1 MAKSIKE
8 IAQELNVSKSTVS
21 LVINHKAERARI
33 SKELES
39 RVLAY
44 VEKVGYKPN
53 ALAKSLAT
61 GRSNTIGLIVE
72 NIGDSFFG
80 PFALYVEELFRKK
93 NYHVL
98 YSSTL
103 GDPQNARDI
112 IDSMLEKKVEGIILA
127 PTVDLESYQQK
138 IMEYRV
144 PLVVFDRNSP
154 NVETHYVHIDNEV
167 SGRKACVH
175 LNAIGC
181 RNFGLV
187 TIDSDQPQML
197 ARRQAYLD
205 FCNEYNMMPRVLAL
219 PYQHLKQKGSH
230 MLKSW
235 RLQHS
240 ELDGLFFTT
249 NYLCVLGLKSLRS
262 ERERGFDYPMLSFD
276 DHELFDILNPKVS
289 CIQQPLES
297 LAKTCAKV
305 LLKEIEQGISTPK
318 EYIVR
323 SKLIVR

>member
-33 SKELES
+33 SKELEN

-72 NIGDSFFG
+72 NIGDSFFC
-80 PFALYVEELFRKK
+80 PFALYVEELFRRK

-103 GDPQNARDI
+103 GDSQNARDI

-127 PTVDLESYQQK
+127 PTVDLEEYMRK
-138 IMEYRV
+138 ILEHRV

-154 NVETHYVHIDNEV
+154 MVETHYVHIDNEV
-167 SGRKACVH
+167 SGKNACDH
-175 LNAIGC
+175 LKAIGC

-197 ARRQAYLD
+197 ARKRAYLE
-205 FCNEYNMMPRVLAL
+205 FCNTSGMEPRILQL
-219 PYQHLKQKGSH
+219 PYQHLRQKGSR
-230 MLKSW
+230 MLKNW
-235 RLQHS
+235 AAKQVG
-240 ELDGLFFTT
+240 LDGLFFTT
-249 NYLCVLGLKSLRS
+249 NYLCILGLKVLRS
-262 ERERGFDYPMLSFD
+262 TPENSYNFPMFSFD
-276 DHELFDILNPKVS
+276 DHELFDILNPKIS
-289 CIQQPLES
+289 CIQQPLEA
-297 LAKTCAKV
+297 LAKTCVKV
-305 LLKEIEQGISTPK
+305 LLKEIDQGISTPK
-318 EYIVR
+318 EYII
-323 SKLIVR
+323 STKLIKR

>member
-127 PTVDLESYQQK
+127 PTVDLESYQKK
-138 IMEYRV
+138 IIEYRV

-205 FCNEYNMMPRVLAL
+205 FCNEYNMKPRVLAL

-235 RLQHS
+235 RLLHS

>member
-205 FCNEYNMMPRVLAL
+205 FCNEYNMKPRVLAL

-262 ERERGFDYPMLSFD
+262 ERERGFDYPMLSFN

>member
-21 LVINHKAERARI
+21 LVINHKAEQSRI
-33 SKELES
+33 SKELEN

-80 PFALYVEELFRKK
+80 PFALYVEELFREKK
-93 NYHVL
+93 YHVL

-103 GDPQNARDI
+103 GDSQNARDI

-127 PTVDLESYQQK
+127 PTVDLEKYQQK
-138 IMEYRV
+138 ILESGV

-154 NVETHYVHIDNEV
+154 SVETHYVHIDNED
-167 SGRKACVH
+167 SSRRACEH
-175 LNAIGC
+175 LKAIGC

-197 ARRQAYLD
+197 ARKSAYIN
-205 FCNEYNMMPRVLAL
+205 FCEENEMEPRLIHL
-219 PYQHLKQKGSH
+219 PYQQLKQKGSH
-230 MLKSW
+230 LLRKW
-235 RLQHS
+235 AAKNP

-249 NYLCVLGLKSLRS
+249 NYLCILGLKVLRS
-262 ERERGFDYPMLSFD
+262 DGAHAFDFPMFSFD
-276 DHELFDILNPKVS
+276 DHELFDILNPKIS
-289 CIQQPLES
+289 CIQQPLEP
-297 LAKTCAKV
+297 LAKTCVKV
-305 LLKEIEQGISTPK
+305 LLKEIDQGMSRPK
-318 EYIVR
+318 EYII
-323 SKLIVR
+323 STKLIER

>member
-33 SKELES
+33 SKELEN

-93 NYHVL
+93 GYHVL

-103 GDPQNARDI
+103 GDSQNARDI

-127 PTVDLESYQQK
+127 PTVDLEAYQRK
-138 IMEYRV
+138 ILEHRV

-154 NVETHYVHIDNEV
+154 DVETHYVHIDNDV
-167 SGRKACVH
+167 SAKKACDH
-175 LNAIGC
+175 LKSIGC
-181 RNFGLV
+181 QDFGLV

-197 ARRQAYLD
+197 GRKGAYLD
-205 FCNEYNMMPRVLAL
+205 FCEAYGMEPRILQL
-219 PYQHLKQKGSH
+219 HYQELKQKGAR
-230 MLKSW
+230 MLKNW
-235 RLQHS
+235 AAKQTG
-240 ELDGLFFTT
+240 LDGLFFTT
-249 NYLCVLGLKSLRS
+249 NYLCILGLKALRPAD
-262 ERERGFDYPMLSFD
+262 ENHYAFPMLSFD
-276 DHELFDILNPKVS
+276 DHELFDILNPKIS
-289 CIQQPLES
+289 CIQQPLEP
-297 LAKTCAKV
+297 LAKTCVKV
-305 LLKEIEQGISTPK
+305 LLKEIDQGISTPK
-318 EYIVR
+318 EYII
-323 SKLIVR
+323 STKLIRR

>member
-103 GDPQNARDI
+103 GDSQNARDI

-127 PTVDLESYQQK
+127 PTVDLDEHLRK
-138 IMEYRV
+138 ILDYRV

-154 NVETHYVHIDNEV
+154 RVETHYVHINNED
-167 SGRKACVH
+167 SGKNACDH
-175 LNAIGC
+175 LKSIGC

-197 ARRQAYLD
+197 ARKRAYLE
-205 FCNEYNMMPRVLAL
+205 FCDTYGMESRILQL
-219 PYQHLKQKGSH
+219 PYQHLKQKGSR
-230 MLKSW
+230 MLKNW
-235 RLQHS
+235 AAKQIG
-240 ELDGLFFTT
+240 LDGLFFTT
-249 NYLCVLGLKSLRS
+249 NYLCILGLKVLRS
-262 ERERGFDYPMLSFD
+262 APENSYNFPMFSFD
-276 DHELFDILNPKVS
+276 DHELFDILNPKIS
-289 CIQQPLES
+289 CIQQPLEP
-297 LAKTCAKV
+297 LAKTCVKV
-305 LLKEIEQGISTPK
+305 LLKEIEQGVSTAK
-318 EYIVR
+318 KYMIK
-323 SKLIVR
+323 SKLVIR

>member
-33 SKELES
+33 SKELEK

-103 GDPQNARDI
+103 GDSQNARDI

-127 PTVDLESYQQK
+127 PTVNLEEYQRK
-138 IMEYRV
+138 ILEHKV

-154 NVETHYVHIDNEV
+154 AVETHYVHIDNEV
-167 SGRKACVH
+167 SGKNACDH
-175 LNAIGC
+175 LKSIGC
-181 RNFGLV
+181 RNFGLI

-197 ARRQAYLD
+197 ARKRAYLD
-205 FCNEYNMMPRVLAL
+205 FCAAYGMEPRILQL
-219 PYQHLKQKGSH
+219 HYQHLKQKGSL
-230 MLKSW
+230 MLKNW
-235 RLQHS
+235 AAKQVG
-240 ELDGLFFTT
+240 LDGLFFTT
-249 NYLCVLGLKSLRS
+249 NYLCILGLKALRS
-262 ERERGFDYPMLSFD
+262 ADENNYDFPMFSFD
-276 DHELFDILNPKVS
+276 DHELFDLLNPKIS
-289 CIQQPLES
+289 CIQQPLEP
-297 LAKTCAKV
+297 LAKTCVKV
-305 LLKEIEQGISTPK
+305 LLKEIDQGISTPK
-318 EYIVR
+318 EYII
-323 SKLIVR
+323 STKLIRR

>member
-1 MAKSIKE
+1 
-8 IAQELNVSKSTVS
+8 
-21 LVINHKAERARI
+21 
-33 SKELES
+33 
-39 RVLAY
+39 
-44 VEKVGYKPN
+44 
-53 ALAKSLAT
+53 
-61 GRSNTIGLIVE
+61 
-72 NIGDSFFG
+72 
-80 PFALYVEELFRKK
+80 
-93 NYHVL
+93 
-98 YSSTL
+98 
-103 GDPQNARDI
+103 
-112 IDSMLEKKVEGIILA
+112 
-127 PTVDLESYQQK
+127 
-138 IMEYRV
+138 
-144 PLVVFDRNSP
+144 
-154 NVETHYVHIDNEV
+154 
-167 SGRKACVH
+167 

-205 FCNEYNMMPRVLAL
+205 FCNEYNMKPRVLAL

>member
-205 FCNEYNMMPRVLAL
+205 FCNEYNMKPRVLAL

>member
-127 PTVDLESYQQK
+127 PTVDLESYQKK
-138 IMEYRV
+138 IIEYRV

-205 FCNEYNMMPRVLAL
+205 FCNEYNMKPRVLAL
-219 PYQHLKQKGSH
+219 PYQHLKKKGSH

>member
-8 IAQELNVSKSTVS
+8 IAHELHVSKSTVS
-21 LVINHKAERARI
+21 LVINNKAEQARI
-33 SKELES
+33 SKELQK
-39 RVLAY
+39 RVMDY

-80 PFALYVEELFRKK
+80 PFALYTEELFRKK

-127 PTVDLESYQQK
+127 PTVNLEEYQRK
-138 IMEYRV
+138 ILDTGV
-144 PLVVFDRNSP
+144 PLVIFDRNSP
-154 NVETHYVHIDNEV
+154 GVDTHYVHSNNEEG
-167 SGRKACVH
+167 SWDACTH
-175 LNAIGC
+175 LWAIGC
-181 RNFGLV
+181 KNFGLV

-197 ARRQAYLD
+197 ARKKAYLD
-205 FCNEYNMMPRVLAL
+205 FCEKNGMQPRVLQL
-219 PYQHLKQKGSH
+219 PYQRLKQRGAQ
-230 MLKSW
+230 MLQRWASKN
-235 RLQHS
+235 H

-249 NYLCVLGLKSLRS
+249 NYLCILGLKALRS
-262 ERERGFDYPMLSFD
+262 ETADNFEFPMLSFD
-276 DHELFDILNPKVS
+276 DHELFDILSPKIS
-289 CIQQPLES
+289 CIRQPLES

-305 LLKEIEQGISTPK
+305 LLKEIDQGISTPK
-318 EYIVR
+318 EYVIFTELVAR
-323 SKLIVR
+323 

>member
-33 SKELES
+33 SKALES

-103 GDPQNARDI
+103 GDPQNARYI

-127 PTVDLESYQQK
+127 PTVGLEGYQQK

-154 NVETHYVHIDNEV
+154 NVETHYVHIDNED
-167 SGRKACVH
+167 SSRKACEH
-175 LNAIGC
+175 LKSIGC
-181 RNFGLV
+181 GNFGLV

-197 ARRQAYLD
+197 ARKQAYLD
-205 FCNEYNMMPRVLAL
+205 FCNEYNMKPRVLAL
-219 PYQHLKQKGSH
+219 PYQHLKQKGSQL
-230 MLKSW
+230 LKSW
-235 RLQHS
+235 RLQNS

-262 ERERGFDYPMLSFD
+262 ERDFDYPMLSFD
-276 DHELFDILNPKVS
+276 DHELFDILNPKIS

-318 EYIVR
+318 EYIVK

>member
-205 FCNEYNMMPRVLAL
+205 FCNEYNMKPRVLAL

-297 LAKTCAKV
+297 LAKTFAKV

>member
-21 LVINHKAERARI
+21 LVINHKAEQARI
-33 SKELES
+33 SKELEN

-103 GDPQNARDI
+103 GDSQNARDI
-112 IDSMLEKKVEGIILA
+112 IDSMLEKKVEGILLA
-127 PTVDLESYQQK
+127 PPVDLEEYQRK
-138 IMEYRV
+138 ILEYGV

-154 NVETHYVHIDNEV
+154 SVDTHYVHIDNGD
-167 SGRKACVH
+167 SSRKACEH
-175 LNAIGC
+175 LKSIGC

-197 ARRQAYLD
+197 ARKNAYLG
-205 FCNEYNMMPRVLAL
+205 FCEENEMKPCLLHL
-219 PYQHLKQKGSH
+219 PYQQLKQKGTQ
-230 MLKSW
+230 LLRKW
-235 RLQHS
+235 AA
-240 ELDGLFFTT
+240 ENPALDGLFFTT
-249 NYLCVLGLKSLRS
+249 NYLCILGLKALRS
-262 ERERGFDYPMLSFD
+262 EGEHTFDFPMFSFD
-276 DHELFDILNPKVS
+276 DHELFDILNPKIS

-297 LAKTCAKV
+297 LAKTCVKV
-305 LLKEIEQGISTPK
+305 LLKEIDQGVSRPK
-318 EYIVR
+318 EYIVK

>member
-21 LVINHKAERARI
+21 LVINHKAEQARI
-33 SKELES
+33 SKELEN

-93 NYHVL
+93 KYHVL

-103 GDPQNARDI
+103 GDSQNARDI

-127 PTVDLESYQQK
+127 PTIDLEEYQRK
-138 IMEYRV
+138 ILEYGV

-154 NVETHYVHIDNEV
+154 AVETHYVHIDNGD
-167 SGRKACVH
+167 SSRKACEH
-175 LNAIGC
+175 LKSTGC

-197 ARRQAYLD
+197 ARKSAYLG
-205 FCNEYNMMPRVLAL
+205 FCEENEMEPRLLHL
-219 PYQHLKQKGSH
+219 PYQQLKQKGTQ
-230 MLKSW
+230 LLRKW
-235 RLQHS
+235 AA
-240 ELDGLFFTT
+240 ENPALDGLFFTT
-249 NYLCVLGLKSLRS
+249 NYLCILGLKALRS
-262 ERERGFDYPMLSFD
+262 EGEHTFDFPMFSFD
-276 DHELFDILNPKVS
+276 DHELFDILNPKIS
-289 CIQQPLES
+289 CIQQPLEP
-297 LAKTCAKV
+297 LAKTCVKV
-305 LLKEIEQGISTPK
+305 LLKEIDQGISKPK
-318 EYIVR
+318 EHII
-323 SKLIVR
+323 STKLIAR

>member
-127 PTVDLESYQQK
+127 PTVDLESYQKK
-138 IMEYRV
+138 IIEYRV

-205 FCNEYNMMPRVLAL
+205 FCNEYNMKPRVLAL